1 MKRVRFLR
9 TNKPH
14 YDGPVRSLAAAL
26 LVTTVFVACLRPKP
40 NPTPTTSRLEQFALL
55 PPKISGPS
63 STPALTRICFTRGD
77 FIYLKDLPSGQE
89 TRLVAGQSPQISPDG
104 TKVLFMSRDVNDN
117 AGPLRVKLLDL
128 ASKRVEELPSLSRL
142 DAYNLS
148 WSKDGRRV
156 AFESADAGPGTAF
169 GLFNPATGEW
179 RVITRSLELRM
190 NDYEAPFAFSSWA
203 PDGESF
209 LIHSLENL
217 YEVSVDGKLISRL
230 PIADLGINS
239 ETRFSLSADR
249 KYLLFDSI
257 TDTKERPV
265 NEAVKMLEMS
275 TKQVF
280 TITPDTIEARTPM
293 WLPSEKGII
302 FTCMKRFDHPH
313 RPSICTIDI
322 DGKNL
327 SVLVEYGQ
335 QVSYASH

>member
-26 LVTTVFVACLRPKP
+26 LVTTVFVACLGPKP

-63 STPALTRICFTRGD
+63 STPALTKVCFTRGD
-77 FIYLKDLPSGQE
+77 FIYLRDLASGKE
-89 TRLVAGQSPQISPDG
+89 VRLVKGQSPKISPDG
-104 TKVLFMSRDVNDN
+104 KRVLFVSNVLHEGSWRVKF
-117 AGPLRVKLLDL
+117 RVKLLDL
-128 ASKRVEELPSLSRL
+128 SSNVVRDVFPLSQL
-142 DAYNLS
+142 DAISLS
-148 WSKDGRRV
+148 WSRDGSKI
-156 AFESADAGPGTAF
+156 AFDSTPGF
-169 GLFNPATGEW
+169 GQFDPATGEW
-179 RVITRSLELRM
+179 KIIVRYGDLGVSEQEDPIGLSSWGPDDRSL
-190 NDYEAPFAFSSWA
+190 
-203 PDGESF
+203 
-209 LIHSLENL
+209 LIHSLHNL
-217 YEVSVDGKLISRL
+217 YEVSLDGKVVWQM
-230 PIADLGINS
+230 PITDLGINS

-335 QVSYASH
+335 QVSYTSY